1 MPLETLTQSDSNT
14 FDILIIGGGPA
25 ALTAAIYG
33 RYANMK
39 VGFVEKDVP
48 GGKIVNISKIINYPG
63 FTEIAGADLAL
74 NMYNQAVNL
83 GAQYIYGN
91 VVNISMK
98 HGYHVAFLDNG
109 VNYFGKAC
117 IIATGIIN
125 NKLNIPGEEQYNR
138 KGVSYC
144 AVCDGS
150 FTKDKIVA
158 VVGNNCETLDDVLY
172 LSSIADTVY
181 LINKNKELPLCLES
195 EGIKNNSK
203 IKVLNDTI
211 CTQIKGDQNGVNELL
226 VNTNGKV
233 TSLKVQY
240 IFVNDGSKGNDS
252 FIDNLDITDKEGNV
266 VVDHDKMTKIKGLY
280 AAGDIAKNR
289 NRQITTATNDGTIAA
304 LSAVKYIKE
313 NFK

>member
-39 VGFVEKDVP
+39 VGFIEKDVP
-48 GGKIVNISKIINYPG
+48 GGKIVNIPKVINYPG
-63 FTEIAGADLAL
+63 FAEITGADLAL
-74 NMYNQAVNL
+74 NMYNQAVAL

-91 VVNISMK
+91 VVNVSLK

-117 IIATGIIN
+117 IIATGITN
-125 NKLNIPGEEQYNR
+125 NKLNIPGEDQYNH

-144 AVCDGS
+144 AVCDGAL
-150 FTKDKIVA
+150 TKNKTVA

-172 LSSIADTVY
+172 LSSIAETVY
-181 LINKNKELPLCLES
+181 LINKNRELPSCLES
-195 EGIKNNSK
+195 EGIKNNTK
-203 IKVLNDTI
+203 IRILNGTV
-211 CTQIKGDQNGVNELL
+211 CKQIKGDGNAVTELL
-226 VNTNGKV
+226 ASTNGKE
-233 TSLKVQY
+233 TSIKVQY
-240 IFVNDGSKGNDS
+240 VFINDGSKGNDS
-252 FIDNLDITDKEGNV
+252 FVENLDIMDQEGNV
-266 VVDHDKMTKIKGLY
+266 AVDLDKMTKIKGLY
-280 AAGDIAKNR
+280 AAGDIAKNK

-304 LSAVKYIKE
+304 LSAIKYIRE
-313 NFK
+313 TFK